1 MSENDFQSINQNQY
15 RGSRYSSF
23 VGGGT
28 DSAGNIT
35 AARSENTANTIASSD
50 PSLPQNQNVNVN
62 SSILG
67 NSNIRNPV
75 LSGASGNVVTSGL
88 QAAAPTVGA
97 RVGLNLALGKG
108 IEGSLSGVGSDI
120 AGRVSSGL
128 LGSSASV
135 TSPSS
140 ISSLSSSLSNA
151 PAGSAAANLSSN
163 LSGASKGVSMGGAAG
178 SGIAAAAVTL
188 LSGGSVKDALFSG
201 GGAYLGS
208 LAGSAAGAAI
218 GGTIGSVVPVVG
230 TIIGSWLGSKLG
242 GLFGGDKD
250 YPYGRADI
258 NVKDG
263 KAYSKYEVLDGFKTK
278 DIAALGDATSSVI
291 QRFIDATGSKNVS
304 GPKATIGYQQAR
316 SSKHKLNK
324 SGFFAGGGGGFN
336 TGATYQGLKNSK
348 KAVES
353 SVREWLKTASFN
365 DAPDK
370 QGIIQSGLT
379 NNMSLD
385 DIYNSLTGTYNA
397 PTIVKPRQAT
407 FYS

>member
-28 DSAGNIT
+28 DSAGNVT
-35 AARSENTANTIASSD
+35 AAGSENTSNTVASSN

-62 SSILG
+62 QSILG
-67 NSNIRNPV
+67 NTNVSNPV
-75 LSGASGNVVTSGL
+75 LSGSSGSVVTSGL
-88 QAAAPTVGA
+88 QAVAPTVGA
-97 RVGLNLALGKG
+97 RVGANLALGSG

-128 LGSSASV
+128 LSSS
-135 TSPSS
+135 TSGVATNAA
-140 ISSLSSSLSNA
+140 LSSMGSKLG
-151 PAGSAAANLSSN
+151 PATASSVGKAS
-163 LSGASKGVSMGGAAG
+163 SGASMGGAAG

-188 LSGGSVKDALFSG
+188 LTGGSVKDAIFSG

-208 LAGSAAGAAI
+208 LAGTAAGAAI

-242 GLFGGDKD
+242 GLFGGDVD
-250 YPYGRADI
+250 YPYARADI

-291 QRFIDATGSKNVS
+291 QKFIDATGSKNIS

-316 SSKHKLNK
+316 SKKHKLNQ
-324 SGFFAGGGGGFN
+324 SGFFAGGRGDFN
-336 TGATYQGLKNSK
+336 TGATYQGLKTSQS
-348 KAVES
+348 AVES
-353 SVREWLKTASFN
+353 SVKDWLKTASFN

-385 DIYNSLTGTYNA
+385 DIYSSLTGTYNA

>member
-1 MSENDFQSINQNQY
+1 MSENNFQSINQNQY

-28 DSAGNIT
+28 DSAGNVT
-35 AARSENTANTIASSD
+35 AAGSENSANTVASSD
-50 PSLPQNQNVNVN
+50 PTLPQNQNVNVN
-62 SSILG
+62 QSILG
-67 NSNIRNPV
+67 NANVPNPV
-75 LSGASGNVVTSGL
+75 LSGNSGQAVTSGI
-88 QAAAPTVGA
+88 QAVAPTVGA
-97 RVGLNLALGKG
+97 RVGLNLAIGKG
-108 IEGSLSGVGSDI
+108 IEGAFSGVGSDI

-135 TSPSS
+135 TSPSA
-140 ISSLSSSLSNA
+140 ISSLTSKLGGASGTA
-151 PAGSAAANLSSN
+151 AGNLSSN
-163 LSGASKGVSMGGAAG
+163 LSGASKGIGIGSAAG
-178 SGIAAAAVTL
+178 SGLASAAATL
-188 LSGGSVKDALFSG
+188 LTGGSVKDAIFSG
-201 GGAYLGS
+201 GGAYFGS
-208 LAGSAAGAAI
+208 LAGTAIGSTI

-250 YPYGRADI
+250 YPYARADI
-258 NVKDG
+258 NVQDG
-263 KAYSKYEVLDGFKTK
+263 KANSTYEVLDGFKTK

-291 QRFIDATGSKNVS
+291 QRFVDATGSKNVS

-316 SSKHKLNK
+316 NKNHKLNQ
-324 SGFFAGGGGGFN
+324 SGFFAGGRGDFN
-336 TGATYQGLKNSK
+336 TGATYQGLKTSTS
-348 KAVES
+348 AVES
-353 SVREWLKTASFN
+353 SVKDWLKNASFN

-370 QGIIQSGLT
+370 QNIIQSGLT